1 MKYKTLFRL
10 GLKAIGVLFMAE
22 ALSALLF
29 SVGNLVIQVVIM
41 QGSVTTPGGWL
52 YSWAFMPV
60 AHVLKGAIGLYLFY
74 RGDWIV
80 NLAIPSNRPYCP
92 ECAYDLTG
100 AVEPRCPECG
110 TPFRW
115 EDVRPRG
122 EVQSSKFE
130 ET

>member
-10 GLKAIGVLFMAE
+10 GLKAIGVLLMAE
-22 ALSALLF
+22 ALSSFVFWLSGIGIAFITSSGQF
-29 SVGNLVIQVVIM
+29 SVPGLPLNWLF
-41 QGSVTTPGGWL
+41 TP
-52 YSWAFMPV
+52 F
-60 AHVLKGAIGLYLFY
+60 AHIFKGAAGAYLFFK
-74 RGDWIV
+74 GEWIV

-115 EDVRPRG
+115 EDVKPKC